1 MKSIKELISLSGRTA
16 LITGGAGHVGY
27 AISEALAE
35 SGCDIFLLDI
45 NQELAGQKAEQLSRT
60 FGVHA
65 YPLIKDLSDDGDIR
79 FIPQSIAQT
88 AGRLDIIVHCAALVG
103 TSQLK
108 GWAVAFAQQDVDTF
122 RQALEVN
129 LTSCFQLTQMCL
141 PLLKASKKA
150 SIINIASIYGVVGP
164 DMGLYEGTSLG
175 NPAGYSASKGGLVQL
190 TRWMATSLAPDI
202 RVNAI
207 SIGGIYRGHQD
218 PFLSRYTQRT
228 PLKRMAKEE
237 DLKGAA
243 LYLASDLSAYVTGH
257 NLMVDGGWTAW

>member
-1 MKSIKELISLSGRTA
+1 MKSVKELMDLTGRIA

-27 AISEALAE
+27 AIAEALAE
-35 SGCDIFLLDI
+35 AGCGLILLDM
-45 NQELAGQKAEQLSRT
+45 NEEAAAEKAAGLTKA

-65 YPLIKDLSDDGDIR
+65 CSLIKDLSREDDIR
-79 FIPQSIAQT
+79 AIPQIIEQT
-88 AGRLDIIVHCAALVG
+88 TARLDIIVHCAALVG
-103 TSQLK
+103 TSALQ
-108 GWAVAFAQQDVDTF
+108 GWAVPFAEQDVGTF

-129 LTSCFQLTQMCL
+129 LTACFHLTKACL
-141 PLLKASKKA
+141 PLLKESRKA
-150 SIINIASIYGVVGP
+150 SIIHITSIYGVVGP

-218 PFLSRYTQRT
+218 PFLSRYIQRA
-228 PLKRMAKEE
+228 PLKRMAQEE